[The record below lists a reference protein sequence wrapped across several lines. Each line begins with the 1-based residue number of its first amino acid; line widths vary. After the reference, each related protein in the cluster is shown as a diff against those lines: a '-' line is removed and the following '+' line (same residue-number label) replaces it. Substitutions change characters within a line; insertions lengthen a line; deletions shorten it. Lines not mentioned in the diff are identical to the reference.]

1 MASEMNNKLRVA
13 GLRPTRTRVAL
24 AYILFAQGN
33 RHVSAEMLFEE
44 ANRAKVS
51 VALATVY
58 NTLHEFT
65 KVGFLRQVA
74 IDSSKSYFDTNNTEH
89 HHYYLEDRHELMDIP
104 PTDVAVGKVPIPPE
118 GYEIARVDVVV
129 RLRRKTINPS
139 PTRWKERGFDLASAF
154 PADNANASASR
165 LKSAQSQLSRQHHV
179 FAINV
184 RHSLRWSLFCPLQ
197 TN

>member
-1 MASEMNNKLRVA
+1 MKPSSAELRLAPVRSDNYSPARHHGLASETKAKLRSA

-24 AYILFAQGN
+24 AYMLFTQGN

-44 ANRAKVS
+44 ASRAKVS

-89 HHYYLEDRHELMDIP
+89 HHYYLEDRHELTDIP
-104 PTDVAVGKVPIPPE
+104 PTDVTVGQVPAPPK
-118 GYEIARVDVVV
+118 GYEIARIDVVV
-129 RLRRKTINPS
+129 RLRRKMIN
-139 PTRWKERGFDLASAF
+139 SA
-154 PADNANASASR
+154 
-165 LKSAQSQLSRQHHV
+165 
-179 FAINV
+179 
-184 RHSLRWSLFCPLQ
+184 
-197 TN
+197 

>member
-1 MASEMNNKLRVA
+1 MKSSLPGLGLVSRFHSETYSPVRQSAMASEPKAKLRNV

-24 AYILFAQGN
+24 AYMLFAQGN

-74 IDSSKSYFDTNNTEH
+74 VDSSKSYFDTNNTEH
-89 HHYYLEDRHELMDIP
+89 QHYYLEDRHELMDIP
-104 PTDVAVGKVPIPPE
+104 PTDVAVGKIPVPPE

-129 RLRRKTINPS
+129 RLRRKTINSS
-139 PTRWKERGFDLASAF
+139 PTS
-154 PADNANASASR
+154 
-165 LKSAQSQLSRQHHV
+165 
-179 FAINV
+179 
-184 RHSLRWSLFCPLQ
+184 
-197 TN
+197 

>member
-1 MASEMNNKLRVA
+1 MKPASAGLGLASIHSEMYSPARRHAMASEMKNKLRIA

-24 AYILFAQGN
+24 AHMLFAQGN

-104 PTDVAVGKVPIPPE
+104 PTDVAVGEIPVPPPD
-118 GYEIARVDVVV
+118 YEIVRVDVVV
-129 RLRRKTINPS
+129 RLRRKARAT
-139 PTRWKERGFDLASAF
+139 T
-154 PADNANASASR
+154 
-165 LKSAQSQLSRQHHV
+165 
-179 FAINV
+179 
-184 RHSLRWSLFCPLQ
+184 
-197 TN
+197 

>member
-1 MASEMNNKLRVA
+1 MKPSLAGLGLAPVRSDNYSPRQSAMASETKAKLRSV

-24 AYILFAQGN
+24 AYMLFAQGN

-74 IDSSKSYFDTNNTEH
+74 IDSSK
-89 HHYYLEDRHELMDIP
+89 
-104 PTDVAVGKVPIPPE
+104 
-118 GYEIARVDVVV
+118 
-129 RLRRKTINPS
+129 
-139 PTRWKERGFDLASAF
+139 
-154 PADNANASASR
+154 
-165 LKSAQSQLSRQHHV
+165 
-179 FAINV
+179 
-184 RHSLRWSLFCPLQ
+184 
-197 TN
+197 